1 MTNGTINRGWN
12 LTKSSWQVLKL
23 DKELAALPVLGLVTM
38 FGTVLVLSA
47 VALLG
52 LGFVTH
58 GPAGYHY
65 SASRNEN
72 LIVAAVLYFVTTLI
86 ANFFNAALIYGA
98 TQRFNDQDPTIRS
111 SLGGAR
117 RKFYPLAAFS
127 LLMSTVG
134 LALRSLEDRLPFA
147 GAIAVA
153 LLGAAWSVANIFAIP
168 VIVLS
173 EQNVHPIDATKQS
186 VQIIKRIWGEGV
198 AVNLG
203 IAIISLLSYLALFT
217 VVIAGF
223 ILGASLHLPVITG
236 FIFGGVAIISLFA
249 VAIILNALGS
259 IGTAA
264 LYHYAVSGS
273 APKMFDG
280 DLLRASI
287 SPKKARKIFS

>member
-1 MTNGTINRGWN
+1 MKNGAINRGWS

-23 DKELAALPVLGLVTM
+23 DKELAALPVLGIVTSI
-38 FGTVLVLSA
+38 GAIVILSSA
-47 VALLG
+47 ALLG
-52 LGFVTH
+52 LGLITH
-58 GPAGYHY
+58 GASGYHY
-65 SASRNEN
+65 TGSSNDN
-72 LIVAAVLYFVTTLI
+72 LIVGALLYFVSTLI
-86 ANFFNAALIYGA
+86 ANFFNAAIIFGA
-98 TQRFNDQDPTIRS
+98 TQRFNDQDPTIGS
-111 SLGGAR
+111 SLSGAR

-134 LALRSLEDRLPFA
+134 MALRSLEDRLPFA
-147 GAIAVA
+147 GAIAVY

-173 EQNVHPIDATKQS
+173 DNSVHPFDATKQS
-186 VQIIKRIWGEGV
+186 VQIIKKIWGEGV

-203 IAIISLLSYLALFT
+203 IAIVGLLSFLAYFT

-223 ILGASLHLPVITG
+223 VIGASLHLPVLTG
-236 FIFGGVAIISLFA
+236 LLFGGIAIIGLF
-249 VAIILNALGS
+249 VIAIILNALSS

-264 LYHYAVSGS
+264 LYHYAVTGS